1 MAADRDRRLLRTH
14 VVLILLGAPLMGL
27 LGWRAALAFTGM
39 ACLGWIYLA
48 ATRWMVRLGMDA
60 PTATP
65 EPAPEAPMEEPSRA
79 DEEGP
84 TLAEDPGPHPKPSVY
99 PPLNAKPHRWLA
111 LVLYFGK
118 LALLLM
124 ALHGMMTRYPSLE
137 GPLLGGTLLHVLTLL
152 VEAVRR
158 SFEQSSEPSA
168 S

>member
-1 MAADRDRRLLRTH
+1 
-14 VVLILLGAPLMGL
+14 MGL
-27 LGWRAALAFTGM
+27 RGWESALAFTGM
-39 ACLGWIYLA
+39 ACLGWAYLA
-48 ATRWMVRLGMDA
+48 ATRWMVQLGMDA
-60 PTATP
+60 PPSAP
-65 EPAPEAPMEEPSRA
+65 EPVAPPAEPSLA
-79 DEEGP
+79 DGDAP
-84 TLAEDPGPHPKPSVY
+84 SLAQDMGPHPKPSIY

-118 LALLLM
+118 LGLLLM

-158 SFEQSSEPSA
+158 SFEHRSEPSA